1 MTHTSPIVKF
11 GAVTFTGA
19 DIKSANL
26 VEEFDPLSTTLP
38 IDTLELELYSTDPDF
53 TIIDPAGDY
62 ALFENRQPIVVYEV
76 SGTNQVLIGQ
86 FYLDTWE
93 NVSDTLIK
101 FNCIDLLGLL
111 DTLTYTGGIWLSPIA
126 MGDLIDTILR
136 EVNVAFAIDP
146 DLYSFPITGW
156 IPICSYREAL
166 QQIAFAAGAS
176 VTGARQGGFLKFSKM
191 YMSGA
196 IAKGI
201 RSGVAETGQS
211 RIRQQYWR
219 LSNWDVSSTA
229 VHCDVANCGQSRN
242 FQRRWRPGTWGALIG
257 DIIITTAEKGMS
269 QSLALRTQ
277 VTGVEVT
284 AHNIV
289 LGPGSL
295 ELYNGILP
303 TGTRIITFSQP
314 MHELTITG
322 ASITES
328 GANYAVISVA
338 TAGTVVLRGLV
349 YIDTRQTY
357 SMYMT
362 GLDENT
368 KTNILSITDA
378 TLVNSNNA
386 TEVTQRV
393 YNYYQQRL
401 LQKVRLYA
409 PVAAVGNIVI
419 VDTLYDQKIR
429 GIVEKMNINLS
440 GGFIADAEIIGIV
453 SV

>member
-1 MTHTSPIVKF
+1 MPHTSPIVKF

-19 DIKSANL
+19 DIKSVTL
-26 VEEFDPLSTTLP
+26 VEEFDPLSATLP
-38 IDTLELELYSTDPDF
+38 IDTLELVLYSTDTDF
-53 TIIDPAGDY
+53 SIINPSTPYDV
-62 ALFENRQPIVVYEV
+62 LENRQPMVVYEV
-76 SGTNQVLIGQ
+76 SGTSQVLIGQ

-111 DTLTYTGGIWLSPIA
+111 DTLTYKGGIWLSPIA
-126 MGDLIDTILR
+126 MGDLITNILS
-136 EVNVAFAIDP
+136 EVNIASAIDP

-196 IAKGI
+196 ISKGI
-201 RSGVAETGQS
+201 TCGVAGCGQS
-211 RIRQQYWR
+211 RIYQQRWR
-219 LSNWDVSSTA
+219 LSNWDASISA
-229 VHCDVANCGQSRN
+229 VHCGISGCGQLRN
-242 FQRRWRPGTWGALIG
+242 WQRKWRPGVWGSLIG
-257 DIIITTAEKGMS
+257 DITITKAEKGMS

-295 ELYNGILP
+295 ELYNGVLP
-303 TGTRIITFSQP
+303 VGSKIITFSQP

-338 TAGTVVLRGLV
+338 TVGTVVLRGLV

-357 SMYMT
+357 SLYMS

-401 LQKVRLYA
+401 LQKIRLYA
-409 PVAAVGNIVI
+409 PVAAVGNVVV
-419 VDTLYDQKIR
+419 VDTLYSQKIR
-429 GIVEKMNINLS
+429 GIVEKMNIDLS

-453 SV
+453 S